1 MAKSKTGRKSN
12 NPNGN
17 AKFAVGYGTNASLK
31 NVPGDAIAEAVSNAF
46 YWFNQEKVKSDEE
59 VAERLNDFFAHC
71 SKTGELPTVEKL
83 ALCLG
88 TYRDQLWEW
97 EHGRGLDATPERAL
111 MIKKA
116 KGIIAALDAELAAKQ
131 KISPVV
137 YIFRAKN
144 FYGMRDQVD
153 NYIVTNNNQEVSAET
168 LAEKYGDIIDVDIVE
183 SETNEYGLLAGRI

>member
-1 MAKSKTGRKSN
+1 MGRG
-12 NPNGN
+12 NP
-17 AKFAVGYGTNASLK
+17 KGYLNFKGKGGKPGQGTNTSLA
-31 NVPGDAIAEAVSNAF
+31 NVKTNDIAEAVSNAF
-46 YWFNQEKVKSDEE
+46 YWFNKEKVKSDEE

-71 SKTGELPTVEKL
+71 SQTGELPTVEKL

-88 TYRDQLWEW
+88 TYRDQVYDW
-97 EHGRGLDATPERAL
+97 EHGRGYDATPERAL

-153 NYIVTNNNQEVSAET
+153 NYIVSNNNEQVSPES
-168 LAEKYGDIIDVDIVE
+168 LAEKYSDIVDVDIE
-183 SETNEYGLLAGRI
+183 EKK